1 MKKLLILFIY
11 LSVSGA
17 AMGQVKLKVASVDTN
32 AVINR
37 SKEGKDSK
45 ELLAAQKKQSDNYL
59 QAKVQELRKKQEE
72 LENSMMLTDKAKQE
86 KMAELQKMYVDL
98 KREEAKAANDFRE
111 NEKRYAETI
120 FMLIKPVIKSIAE
133 REKFDMVLDKS
144 LIKGLLYHN
153 FNIIDITDQVITEFN
168 NLQSTN

>member
-1 MKKLLILFIY
+1 
-11 LSVSGA
+11 
-17 AMGQVKLKVASVDTN
+17 
-32 AVINR
+32 
-37 SKEGKDSK
+37 
-45 ELLAAQKKQSDNYL
+45 
-59 QAKVQELRKKQEE
+59 
-72 LENSMMLTDKAKQE
+72 
-86 KMAELQKMYVDL
+86 MAELQKMYVDL